1 MLGYRRIRNGFL
13 ALRLAVFSMA
23 WAKYMYLLHPSLQ
36 YYIIVNGLTRVF
48 FNIIR
53 SSISFQKYLRSF
65 CKPLLNPGS
74 DMDGH
79 VTCDNDT
86 IKLSDCFSFAFS
98 RNQFVK
104 ADVLLCFN
112 IPIQPMIP
120 QIITTTYAS
129 FGQCIPRT
137 YTLPPSQRSLW
148 DPGHCTASEMCRNSI
163 HGPQLGSRASTQMA
177 VQIQAATNL
186 SAPPSIWF
194 CYRGSSMDQTLALQ
208 YHGENQNNSVQLSIS
223 LLQVA
228 AVTTFNLFTF
238 FRTDLIQSDA
248 SWKLSST
255 SDWLMST

>member
-1 MLGYRRIRNGFL
+1 
-13 ALRLAVFSMA
+13 
-23 WAKYMYLLHPSLQ
+23 
-36 YYIIVNGLTRVF
+36 
-48 FNIIR
+48 
-53 SSISFQKYLRSF
+53 
-65 CKPLLNPGS
+65 
-74 DMDGH
+74 MDGH

-148 DPGHCTASEMCRNSI
+148 DPGHCTASEMCWNSI

-177 VQIQAATNL
+177 VWIQAATNL

-194 CYRGSSMDQTLALQ
+194 CYRGSSMDQTLVLQ
-208 YHGENQNNSVQLSIS
+208 NQGEKHLIHNNSVQLN
-223 LLQVA
+223 
-228 AVTTFNLFTF
+228 FNFIHFT
-238 FRTDLIQSDA
+238 SA
-248 SWKLSST
+248 SCSCDSF
-255 SDWLMST
+255 